1 MAERGDG
8 MVSYMK
14 GDLFECGADC
24 LVNAVNCEGVMGKG
38 LALQFKTRFPE
49 NYKSYVKACK
59 SGGLKIGKIHFF
71 TENKITVVNLPTKD
85 KWRQASKI
93 EYIEE
98 GMQCL
103 VRLLPELGVKK

>member
-71 TENKITVVNLPTKD
+71 T
-85 KWRQASKI
+85 
-93 EYIEE
+93 
-98 GMQCL
+98 
-103 VRLLPELGVKK
+103 